1 MSESPRPKRTYKSTR
16 RQAQAT
22 QTRRL
27 IVEAARALFDQRGY
41 ASTTIEAI
49 AQEAGVAPET
59 VYAAFGS
66 KQAILRRLF
75 EVTLVGDDE
84 PVPLLERPDMQAN
97 LQSTDP
103 RAMIH
108 RFAQEMFNIMS
119 RMSPIFLLMRTTAKS
134 DPEIAA
140 MLERVYKDRMGG
152 MGMFVNRLRQIA
164 PVRQDVSPDHV
175 TATVWAISSAE
186 VFELLV
192 RVQGWPEEQY
202 VHWLGDALERLLLE

>member
-1 MSESPRPKRTYKSTR
+1 MSESPRPKRTYNSTR

-41 ASTTIEAI
+41 ASTTIEVI

-75 EVTLVGDDE
+75 EVTLVGDGE
-84 PVPLLERPDMQAN
+84 PVPLLERPEIQAN

-103 RAMIH
+103 RAMIR

-140 MLERVYKDRMGG
+140 MLDRVYHDRMGG

-164 PVRQDVSPDHV
+164 PMRRDVPLDQI

-186 VFELLV
+186 VFDLLV
-192 RVQGWPEEQY
+192 RVQGWSEEQY
-202 VHWLGDALERLLLE
+202 VTWLGDALERLLLE

>member
-1 MSESPRPKRTYKSTR
+1 MSDSPKPKRTYNSTR
-16 RQAQAT
+16 RQAQAN

-49 AQEAGVAPET
+49 AQEAGVAAET

-84 PVPLLERPDMQAN
+84 PVPLLERPDIQAN

-103 RAMIH
+103 RAMIR
-108 RFAQEMFNIMS
+108 RFAQDMFNIMT

-140 MLERVYKDRMGG
+140 MLDRVYHDRMGG

-164 PVRQDVSPDHV
+164 SVRGDQMPNQV
-175 TATVWAISSAE
+175 TATVWAVSSAE
-186 VFELLV
+186 VFDLLV
-192 RVQGWPEEQY
+192 RVQGWSEEQY
-202 VHWLGDALERLLLE
+202 VNWLSDTLERLVLE

>member
-1 MSESPRPKRTYKSTR
+1 MSESPKPKRTYNSTR

-27 IVEAARALFDQRGY
+27 IVEAARMLFDQRGY

-75 EVTLVGDDE
+75 EVTVGDEE
-84 PVPLLERPDMQAN
+84 PVPLLERPDIQEN

-103 RAMIH
+103 HAMIR
-108 RFAQEMFNIMS
+108 RFAQDMFNIMS

-134 DPEIAA
+134 DPEIGA
-140 MLERVYKDRMGG
+140 MLDRVYHDRMGG

-164 PVRQDVSPDHV
+164 KVRFDQVPNQAI
-175 TATVWAISSAE
+175 ATVWAVSSAE
-186 VFELLV
+186 VFDLLV
-192 RVQGWPEEQY
+192 RVQGWSEEQY
-202 VHWLGDALERLLLE
+202 VNWLSDTLERLLLE